1 MSAETITVE
10 LPAGGQPD
18 ALRSADTPLGRAR
31 VARGWSQAKAV
42 RALTIL
48 ARHWGWQIAS
58 EASLKVLLSCWE
70 SGKRTPGQTYVRL
83 FCSLYRATPEDLGFV
98 VRDSRVASA
107 VGSVVSVQN
116 AVTRLAAQ
124 LAELQAVLAS
134 MKGAAA

>member
-1 MSAETITVE
+1 MSAETVTVE

-18 ALRSADTPLGRAR
+18 TIRSADTPLGRAR

-42 RALTIL
+42 RALSIL

-70 SGKRTPGQTYVRL
+70 SGKRTPSETYVRL
-83 FCSLYRATPEDLGFV
+83 FCALYRATPEDLGFV
-98 VRDSRVASA
+98 VRDSRVVSA
-107 VGSVVSVQN
+107 PGTVASVQN
-116 AVTRLAAQ
+116 AVTHLAAQ

-134 MKGAAA
+134 MTGAAS